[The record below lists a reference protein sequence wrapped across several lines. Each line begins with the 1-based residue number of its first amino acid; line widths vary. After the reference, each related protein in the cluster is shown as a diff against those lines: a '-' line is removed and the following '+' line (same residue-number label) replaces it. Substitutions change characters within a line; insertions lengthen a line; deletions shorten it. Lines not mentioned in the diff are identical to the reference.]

1 MKLRITY
8 ILLLLLSLT
17 FTADAQRKKNTAKKP
32 TKAVVKK
39 KQVKK
44 PAAKKVVK
52 PNTQVKDSTDLKAAT
67 IEIIQSYK
75 PEVKQ
80 AVKPE
85 TAPDLPP
92 VDTAILPMS
101 YEVPAQNLNYTY
113 SALPLRPLALG
124 KDSAK
129 KQFANY
135 VRLAGGNL
143 STLLLDAG
151 IGGLK
156 GRNYYTVFNIRHLSQ
171 AGNILYQKSSLTG
184 FDADGYYKTNSMLW
198 HGGVGVLYN
207 RFNLFGYDNNLY
219 NYKESQ
225 VGFSNSGFNIM
236 VDAKNIEDEK
246 WAYHPSVNVRSYT
259 MNRITGID
267 GSEYNIIVKLPFTYT
282 IDTSLKIGLAVN
294 GALSNYTTNAATQQI
309 NNYVQLAPS
318 VHYRK
323 GAFDGRVGLYP
334 TMGVASTTYL
344 LPDVQLNFRLV
355 RASQL
360 FLSAGWNGQL
370 QQNTFEQLATVNP
383 FLSAFKGLGQTI
395 SNEIYGGLQTN
406 IGNHITVGGKVSYWQ
421 YGNMPLFVNDT
432 ATDNKEFMVSYDKV
446 NAVSLQGSLR
456 YTVGQTISIGGS
468 IIYTTYDADL
478 NKQAWHLPALR
489 LNADVSIRPIQDL
502 LITGYLT
509 VLDGIYAVDKGNRT
523 IELPAAF
530 DLGAGAE
537 YTFIPR
543 LSAFAQ
549 VNNIFNNQY
558 ERWYGYR
565 AYGMNIFGGLRLKF

>member
-1 MKLRITY
+1 
-8 ILLLLLSLT
+8 LSLT
-17 FTADAQRKKNTAKKP
+17 FTADAQRKKNTAQKP

-67 IEIIQSYK
+67 IEIIQSYR

-85 TAPDLPP
+85 TTPDLPP

-129 KQFANY
+129 KRFANY

-156 GRNYYTVFNIRHLSQ
+156 GRNYYTMFNIRHLSQ

-225 VGFSNSGFNIM
+225 VGFSNSGFNIT
-236 VDAKNIEDEK
+236 VDAKNIDDEK

-259 MNRITGID
+259 MSRITGID
-267 GSEYNIIVKLPFTYT
+267 GSEYNVIAKLPFTYT

-294 GALSNYTTNAATQQI
+294 GALSNYTTNAATQQT

-334 TMGVASTTYL
+334 TMGVAGITYL

-355 RASQL
+355 RTSQL

-395 SNEIYGGLQTN
+395 SNEIYGILLA
-406 IGNHITVGGKVSYWQ
+406 IWKY
-421 YGNMPLFVNDT
+421 
-432 ATDNKEFMVSYDKV
+432 AT
-446 NAVSLQGSLR
+446 
-456 YTVGQTISIGGS
+456 
-468 IIYTTYDADL
+468 
-478 NKQAWHLPALR
+478 
-489 LNADVSIRPIQDL
+489 IRQ
-502 LITGYLT
+502 
-509 VLDGIYAVDKGNRT
+509 R
-523 IELPAAF
+523 
-530 DLGAGAE
+530 
-537 YTFIPR
+537 
-543 LSAFAQ
+543 
-549 VNNIFNNQY
+549 
-558 ERWYGYR
+558 YGY
-565 AYGMNIFGGLRLKF
+565 GQ